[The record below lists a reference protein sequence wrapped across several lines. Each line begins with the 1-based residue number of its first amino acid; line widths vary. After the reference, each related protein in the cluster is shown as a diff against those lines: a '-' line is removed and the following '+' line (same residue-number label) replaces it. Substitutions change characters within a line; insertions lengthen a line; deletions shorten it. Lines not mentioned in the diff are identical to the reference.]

1 MGSIFILGLGL
12 GQGLPVPVDPLKRL
26 EPEPGQLTF
35 SARLGYLPRGYT
47 VFGTDEALGPYRE
60 RVAVHALRVDLDL
73 SYDLSRDLTFGV
85 GLAGELAQTQV
96 LRAYYDGG
104 EDRRAEGS
112 SSLVSSL
119 ALGYRLVPGD
129 PLDPS
134 LTLTLAY
141 PWALSASLGLSFLRD
156 PVVLSLAL
164 EYAQD
169 FAPLLGSL
177 GLTLGAGFVA
187 NDLVSYA
194 FQVTFRQPLAYA
206 EAPSVGASFA
216 VDLGLDPEAKGSVSL
231 IFQGSLRGGETR
243 AGLGVGFR
251 LRDISLKEGKGQ

>member
-134 LTLTLAY
+134 LTLTL
-141 PWALSASLGLSFLRD
+141 RD